1 MNSIILLSLHL
12 SSISSPAF
20 VHCDL
25 FRKHSNHLVD
35 CVIPEFR
42 TSLQERGDNVQ
53 KHQIPA
59 ELNPD
64 LRYPA
69 SSVASVAINS
79 RFLQRFW
86 SLTYHA
92 WQSFN
97 LVQMFQSLK
106 ILPQKFSWG
115 GLGGNTKN
123 SFRPSKDVCENFSL
137 RRGNEKKY
145 PLE

>member
-53 KHQIPA
+53 KHQIPT

-115 GLGGNTKN
+115 GLGAIQKTASDPPKTC
-123 SFRPSKDVCENFSL
+123 V

-145 PLE
+145 PVE